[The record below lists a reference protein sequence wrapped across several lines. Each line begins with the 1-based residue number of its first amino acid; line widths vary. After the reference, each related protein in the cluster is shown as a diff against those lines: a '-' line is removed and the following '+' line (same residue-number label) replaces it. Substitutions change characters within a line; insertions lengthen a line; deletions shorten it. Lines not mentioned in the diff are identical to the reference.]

1 MTATA
6 APVISRVP
14 PRTFYRIVAIAEA
27 VTWTLLIA
35 GMLLKYVADAGGLP
49 VLIGGSLH
57 GFVFI
62 TYALTAVL
70 VGVNQRWSVKQIVA
84 AVATAI
90 VPYAT
95 IPFDRRLDRRG
106 LLDGDWRHTATDD
119 PARPHLGEPAAA
131 LDAEP
136 PGDPRHPVRGRHRGD
151 HGDAA
156 GHRAARRR
164 EVGARVSIR
173 RPRKLGRLLNPLT
186 RFR

>member
-1 MTATA
+1 VTVIA

-49 VLIGGSLH
+49 VLIAGSIH

-70 VGVNQRWSVKQIVA
+70 VGVNQRWRVKQIVA

-95 IPFDRRLDRRG
+95 IPFDLRLDRRG

-119 PARPHLGEPAAA
+119 PRDHSWVSRLLRWMLNHPATLAA
-131 LDAEP
+131 LFVAGIAVIMTTLLVIGP
-136 PGDPRHPVRGRHRGD
+136 PGGW
-151 HGDAA
+151 
-156 GHRAARRR
+156 
-164 EVGARVSIR
+164 
-173 RPRKLGRLLNPLT
+173 K
-186 RFR
+186 